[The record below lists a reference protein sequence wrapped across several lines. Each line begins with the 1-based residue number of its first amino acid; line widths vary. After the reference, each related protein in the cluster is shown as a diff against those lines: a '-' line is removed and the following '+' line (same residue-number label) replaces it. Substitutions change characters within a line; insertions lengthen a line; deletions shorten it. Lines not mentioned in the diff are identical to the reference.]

1 MPQPN
6 IFYRLEL
13 FFASES
19 PVKLPQRVYSALLL
33 KEISIQR
40 QQLFRALR
48 LLFIFSLVAA
58 SAWFLWQRQTRVF
71 SRVGYLNGT
80 LLNIYAR
87 IPGTLVLYPLQ
98 PGQLLSKG
106 QEIGRIE
113 NERNPQLETDRQ
125 NLETRLAVAQRQRQV
140 LLQKRRSRQQLIA
153 ELSHDQRE
161 QTRLEVRFAQEALQ
175 RTLAELREAQEAFT
189 LARLEAER
197 YSWLVRQGAVSQQRA
212 DEAVYKARQAEQVV
226 KNKQAELRRYQT
238 NLEAFRKGLQL
249 DSARTFSF
257 PQIRVIDLQI
267 EVVNIEGQIAEV
279 EATIAEL
286 KKEIA
291 NIKQQL
297 ALQRLAR
304 IQSPIRGVVWSVI
317 HKSGTLGIPISA
329 GDPIAKVLD
338 CDDVWATALVAERE
352 NARLRVGQPAIVRLL
367 DGSDRRMSGWV
378 RAIRGGPGKVVVG
391 ETVAVP
397 PPDLV
402 RNELAV
408 DVALNKLPPELG
420 TQRFCGM
427 GQSVEVIF
435 DARS

>member
-1 MPQPN
+1 M
-6 IFYRLEL
+6 FSTRLGL
-13 FFASES
+13 VFAITT
-19 PVKLPQRVYSALLL
+19 PVKLPRHFFSVFLF
-33 KEISIQR
+33 KEVSIEIKR

-48 LLFIFSLVAA
+48 LLFIFSLVAVGV
-58 SAWFLWQRQTRVF
+58 WFLWQRQMRVF

-87 IPGTLVLYPLQ
+87 ISGTLVLEPLQ
-98 PGQLLSKG
+98 PGQFLHQG
-106 QEIGRIE
+106 QEIGRIA

-153 ELSHDQRE
+153 ELSYYQRE
-161 QTRLEVRFAQEALQ
+161 QYRLEVQFAQEALQ
-175 RTLAELREAQEAFT
+175 RVLAELREAQEALT
-189 LARLEAER
+189 LARLEADR
-197 YSWLVRQGAVSQQRA
+197 YNRLVHQGAVSRQRA
-212 DEAVYKARQAEQVV
+212 DEAIYKARQAEQVV

-279 EATIAEL
+279 EVTIEQL
-286 KKEIA
+286 KREIA

-297 ALQRLAR
+297 ALQRLVR
-304 IQSPIRGVVWSVI
+304 IRSPIAGVVWSVI
-317 HKSGTLGIPISA
+317 HKSGALGIPISA

-352 NARLRVGQPAIVRLL
+352 NARLRVGQPATVRLL
-367 DGSDRRMSGWV
+367 DGSDRRLRGWV
-378 RAIRGGPGKVVVG
+378 RAIRGGSGKVVVG

-408 DVALNKLPPELG
+408 DIALEELPAELG
-420 TQRFCGM
+420 AQRFCGV

-435 DARS
+435 DTRS

>member
-1 MPQPN
+1 MQFPPQ
-6 IFYRLEL
+6 
-13 FFASES
+13 FFS
-19 PVKLPQRVYSALLL
+19 VLLL
-33 KEISIQR
+33 KGIPIQIKR
-40 QQLFRALR
+40 QQVFRALR
-48 LLFIFSLVAA
+48 LLFLFSLVAA
-58 SAWFLWQRQTRVF
+58 GAWFLWYRQMRVF

-140 LLQKRRSRQQLIA
+140 LLQKRQSRQKLIA
-153 ELSHDQRE
+153 ELSYYQRE
-161 QTRLEVRFAQEALQ
+161 QYRLEVQFAQEALQ
-175 RTLAELREAQEAFT
+175 RVLAELREAQEALT
-189 LARLEAER
+189 LARLEADR
-197 YSWLVRQGAVSQQRA
+197 YTRLVRQGAVSRQRA
-212 DEAVYKARQAEQVV
+212 DEAIYKARQAEQVV

-238 NLEAFRKGLQL
+238 NLEAFRRGLQL

-257 PQIRVIDLQI
+257 PQIRLIDLQI
-267 EVVNIEGQIAEV
+267 EVVNIEGQIAEA
-279 EATIAEL
+279 EATIEQL
-286 KKEIA
+286 KREIA

-297 ALQRLAR
+297 ALQKLAR
-304 IQSPIRGVVWSVI
+304 IQSPIDGVVWAVI
-317 HKSGTLGIPISA
+317 HKSGALGIPISA

-338 CDDVWATALVAERE
+338 CSDVWATALVAERE
-352 NARLRVGQPAIVRLL
+352 NARLRVGQPATVRLL
-367 DGSDRRMSGWV
+367 DGSDRRLRGWV

-408 DVALNKLPPELG
+408 DITLEEIPSKLG
-420 TQRFCGM
+420 AQRFCSV

-435 DARS
+435 DTRS